1 MTVLNGTEPV
11 EPIPAP
17 PAPTTG
23 PVRRG
28 LGWLGRMWQRERGPS
43 VWGVIL
49 LGSVLASVLGPL
61 FAQPS
66 SFVNPVVRLQSPSAA
81 HWFGTDELGRDILS
95 RMLTAG
101 GVSLGLGA
109 LVTIISLI
117 VGGALGLAAGYYRG
131 LDGPIMRVMD
141 AMLAFPPLVLATA
154 LVVFLGDGERPEVIA
169 LSIVFTPY
177 LARVAR
183 SSAISVR
190 ERTFITAARS
200 SGLTGTKI
208 LLRHILPNATPAIL
222 VQLSFIYAFT
232 LLSDAA
238 LSFLGLGVSS
248 PTPTWGNMVAE
259 GRPYISSDPT
269 FVILPG
275 LAIVIVVMAL
285 NFIGDG
291 VRNLVDPRTRAVLDM
306 RRRRPAAAASKPP
319 VAAEEGLVNQ

>member
-1 MTVLNGTEPV
+1 MSVTIEELTAA
-11 EPIPAP
+11 AP
-17 PAPTTG
+17 G
-23 PVRRG
+23 RGRRTAA
-28 LGWLGRMWQRERGPS
+28 WLGRMWKRERGPS
-43 VWGVIL
+43 IWAVVLGVVVLTSL
-49 LGSVLASVLGPL
+49 LGPI
-61 FAQPS
+61 FAQSS
-66 SFVNPVVRLQSPSAA
+66 SFVNPVVRLQTPSAA

-95 RMLTAG
+95 RMITAG
-101 GVSLGLGA
+101 AVSLGLGA
-109 LVTIISLI
+109 IVTVISLI

-154 LVVFLGDGERPEVIA
+154 LVVFLGDGERSEVIA

-190 ERTFITAARS
+190 ERTFISAARS
-200 SGLTGTKI
+200 SGLSGAKI
-208 LLRHILPNATPAIL
+208 LYRHILPNATPAIL

-238 LSFLGLGVSS
+238 LSFLGLGVAS

-259 GRPYISSDPT
+259 ARPYISSDPT

-275 LAIVIVVMAL
+275 LAIVVVVMSL

-306 RRRRPAAAASKPP
+306 RRRRRPRVPITPVAGPAAGNGVTS
-319 VAAEEGLVNQ
+319 

>member
-1 MTVLNGTEPV
+1 VSVTVEDLTAAEP
-11 EPIPAP
+11 
-17 PAPTTG
+17 G
-23 PVRRG
+23 RGRRTAA
-28 LGWLGRMWQRERGPS
+28 WLGRMWQRERGPS
-43 VWGVIL
+43 IWAVVLGVVVLTSL
-49 LGSVLASVLGPL
+49 LGPI
-61 FAQPS
+61 FAQS
-66 SFVNPVVRLQSPSAA
+66 SSQVDPVVRLQTPSAA

-95 RMLTAG
+95 RMITAG
-101 GVSLGLGA
+101 AVSLGLGA
-109 LVTIISLI
+109 IVTVISLV

-154 LVVFLGDGERPEVIA
+154 LVVFLGDGERSEVIA
-169 LSIVFTPY
+169 LAIVFTPY

-190 ERTFITAARS
+190 ERTFISAARA
-200 SGLTGTKI
+200 SGLTGAKI
-208 LLRHILPNATPAIL
+208 LYRHILPNATPAIL

-238 LSFLGLGVSS
+238 LSFLGLGVAS

-259 GRPYISSDPT
+259 ARPYISTDPT
-269 FVILPG
+269 FIILPG
-275 LAIVIVVMAL
+275 LAIVVVVMAL

-306 RRRRPAAAASKPP
+306 RRRRRPRVPITPVATTPAAGTGVTP
-319 VAAEEGLVNQ
+319 